1 MQNSGNEMAY
11 FMAMLGIVAFVAS
24 FFIDK
29 IDFKNQQ
36 KKSHH

>member
-1 MQNSGNEMAY
+1 MQSSGNEMAY
-11 FMAMLGIVAFVAS
+11 FMAILGIVAFVAS

-29 IDFKNQQ
+29 IDFKNQ